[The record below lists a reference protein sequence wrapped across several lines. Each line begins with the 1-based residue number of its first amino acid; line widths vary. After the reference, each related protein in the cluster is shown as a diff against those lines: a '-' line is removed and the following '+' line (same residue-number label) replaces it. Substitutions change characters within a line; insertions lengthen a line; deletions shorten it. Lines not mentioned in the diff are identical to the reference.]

1 MSWDLLLENSLP
13 TNLARIDCVV
23 ATKTATFTM
32 AVDQGKVIIAGS
44 GDLHESSMTPY
55 GQNVVVDLSQDSPLS
70 ASDFTITIYPSAA
83 FFNQYNTA
91 QPIQLG

>member
-13 TNLARIDCVV
+13 ANLARIDCVV
-23 ATKTATFTM
+23 VTKTATFTM
-32 AVDQGKVIIAGS
+32 AVDEVKVIIVGP

-70 ASDFTITIYPSAA
+70 ASDFKITIYPSTT

-91 QPIQLG
+91 QPMQLG